1 MTFDYANLRQR
12 RPTIVGAGA
21 YVPDIRMSTARIAR
35 IIPGWT
41 PERIVDRTG
50 IHERRY
56 LWDIDDD
63 TGKAIEPAR
72 GDGSLPTS
80 GVDMSEIALRKA
92 LQAARLRSASLDA
105 IFVVTCTPD
114 RPSFGQD
121 AMALHRRL
129 DCRADC
135 YAMVFD
141 SGCGGTMYVFDMVA
155 KMVAAGAIRTAAIVG
170 SNFTSSMVDRDLY
183 TQSIPLDGSDKSI
196 GAFLSA
202 YVFGDGAG
210 AIILQ
215 GEDDGERGVVASVAG
230 NEHLDLVF
238 RPGGGAL
245 LPPCSPRSRP
255 IDTAFVVN
263 GALVQQSYLRCMR
276 QSLDH
281 VLARASTPVDAVR
294 RYYMHQPNQRLLEHF
309 AASMGMRPDQLAS
322 NVARHGNTSSAGMLI
337 LLAEDIER
345 GAVALG
351 SGDLVAFAAIGA
363 GAHVGAQLVR
373 L

>member
-1 MTFDYANLRQR
+1 MSLNYCQVPRR

-21 YVPDIRMSTARIAR
+21 YVPEIRMSTARIAG

-63 TGKAIEPAR
+63 TGRAIEPPR
-72 GDGSLPTS
+72 DGDRPTS
-80 GVDMSEIALRKA
+80 GVDMCEVALRKA
-92 LQAARLRSASLDA
+92 LRMAGLRSAGLDA

-121 AMALHRRL
+121 AMVLHRRL
-129 DCRADC
+129 DCRGDC

-155 KMVAAGAIRTAAIVG
+155 RMIAGGAIRTAAIVG
-170 SNFTSSMVDRDLY
+170 SNFTSSLVDRDLY

-196 GAFLSA
+196 GAFLSV

-210 AIILQ
+210 AVVLR
-215 GEDDGERGVVASVAG
+215 GEDDPERGVVASLAG

-245 LPPCSPRSRP
+245 LPPCSPRTRP

-263 GALVQQSYLRCMR
+263 GALVQHSYLRCMR
-276 QSLDH
+276 QDVEH
-281 VLARASTPVDAVR
+281 VLAAADVAAGAVR
-294 RYYMHQPNQRLLEHF
+294 RYYFHQPNQRLLERF
-309 AASMGMRPDQLAS
+309 ADSLGLRRDQLAA
-322 NVARHGNTSSAGMLI
+322 NVASHGNTSSAGMLI
-337 LLAEDIER
+337 LLAEDLER
-345 GAVALG
+345 GAVGLG
-351 SGDLVAFAAIGA
+351 SGELVAFAAIGA
-363 GAHVGAQLVR
+363 GAHHGAQLVR

>member
-1 MTFDYANLRQR
+1 MTSDYQQLKTR

-21 YVPDIRMSTARIAR
+21 YVPEIRMSTARIAA

-41 PERIVDRTG
+41 PERIIDRTG

-56 LWDIDDD
+56 LWDVDDV
-63 TGKAIEPAR
+63 TGKAIEPAP
-72 GDGSLPTS
+72 GEAPAT

-92 LQAARLRSASLDA
+92 LRMAGMRSAGLDA

-135 YAMVFD
+135 YAMVLD

-155 KMVAAGAIRTAAIVG
+155 RMIASGALRTAAIVG
-170 SNFTSSMVDRDLY
+170 SNFSSSMVDRDLY
-183 TQSIPLDGSDKSI
+183 TQSVPLDGSDKSI

-210 AIILQ
+210 AIVLR
-215 GEDDGERGVVASVAG
+215 GEDDDQRGVVASVAG
-230 NEHLDLVF
+230 NEHLDLVL

-245 LPPCSPRSRP
+245 LPPHAARTRP
-255 IDTAFVVN
+255 VDLAFVVN
-263 GALVQQSYLRCMR
+263 GALVQHSYMRCMR
-276 QSLDH
+276 QSLEH
-281 VLARASTPVDAVR
+281 VLARGQVAVGAVS

-309 AASMGMRPDQLAS
+309 AESIGLRRDQLPS
-322 NVARHGNTSSAGMLI
+322 NVARNGNTSSAGMLI
-337 LLAEDIER
+337 LLAEDLER

-351 SGDLVAFAAIGA
+351 SGELVAFAAIGA
-363 GAHVGAQLVR
+363 GAHLGAQLVR